1 MKKMGTWL
9 SAVMR
14 SWSVPVGRIGNVH
27 VRLHLSYLFLLL
39 MVWALD
45 AKPLGPAVFSRGF
58 ALVGLI
64 LISVIFH
71 ELAHGL
77 IPVHGD
83 LPQRVLILMPI
94 GGVTLMEENAMQLK
108 DPVGRFGVAV
118 VGPLSNLLLAA
129 VGYLFAVSVLHV
141 GNLAA
146 PPYVFSG
153 NLPRAFVWINV
164 FLCLLHLV
172 PAYPTDAGRVFRAQ
186 LALRMNPVQATR
198 RAVSVGQLLSIALMF
213 AGYWET
219 WLMIAGV
226 LLFLSAMLEERS
238 IVFQSVLES
247 LRLEEVMLTHFS
259 TLSPADT
266 LEDALSKAVHT
277 LQEDFP
283 VIRGSDMVGVI
294 SRQRIVEALR
304 SEGNGYVQMAMERVF
319 QVAQKGE
326 SLASGLRKLAA
337 HNLSIIP
344 VVDDGRLIG
353 IVTFQ
358 NLMHSMRLL
367 AESRKLKQPTGNEL

>member
-1 MKKMGTWL
+1 
-9 SAVMR
+9 MR
-14 SWSVPVGRIGNVH
+14 SWSVPVGRIGKVH
-27 VRLHLSYLFLLL
+27 VRVHLSFLFLLL

-45 AKPLGPAVFSRGF
+45 SKPLGPAVFSRGL

-64 LISVIFH
+64 LASVVVH

-77 IPVHGD
+77 IPPKGD

-94 GGVTLMEENAMQLK
+94 GGVTLMEENAMQLR
-108 DPVGRFGVAV
+108 DPVGRTTTALL
-118 VGPLSNLLLAA
+118 GPLSHFILAGT
-129 VGYLFAVSVLHV
+129 GYLFAIFVLHV
-141 GNLAA
+141 TNIVAHPA
-146 PPYVFSG
+146 VYSG
-153 NLPRAFVWINV
+153 NLPRSFVWINV
-164 FLCLLHLV
+164 FLGVLHLI
-172 PAYPTDAGRVFRAQ
+172 PAYPTDAGRVFRR
-186 LALRMNPVQATR
+186 LLTRRLNPVEATR
-198 RAVSVGQLLSIALMF
+198 RAVSVGQLLSISLMF

-219 WLMIAGV
+219 WIMIAGV

-283 VIRGSDMVGVI
+283 VIRGGDMVGVI
-294 SRQRIVEALR
+294 SRQKIVDALR

-326 SLASGLRKLAA
+326 TLASGLRKLAA

-344 VVDDGRLIG
+344 VVDEGRLIG

-367 AESRKLKQPTGNEL
+367 AESRKLRQADESRLQG